1 MLVSDLMTK
10 SVMAVPPTMPLSEV
24 AELMHSHGFHGVP
37 VANEQGTVLGMIT
50 EKELFSSDAKF
61 YLPGFMRVLQ
71 DTKFLSGQAKEL
83 PYAAQQ
89 LTKIIAQDVMNSHTY
104 FLHPEVEVDELAE
117 IFINFNQSPIPVV
130 DHANKLLGIVSRSDL
145 VRLLAP
151 PTPKHD
157 KSYYESLR
165 KNTQPRAVDQELS
178 FVRTEMGSK
187 FAMVAKA
194 RANIWLTA
202 IIVLFIAG
210 FFIGIIYVAD
220 PEILFQN
227 DTPELDSAT
236 LPPLPFGK

>member
-1 MLVSDLMTK
+1 MTK
-10 SVMAVPPTMPLSEV
+10 SVMTIPPAMPLSEV

-37 VANEQGTVLGMIT
+37 VVNEQGTVLGMIT
-50 EKELFSSDAKF
+50 EKELFSSDSKF

-89 LTKIIAQDVMNSHTY
+89 LTKISAQDVMSRNTY
-104 FLHPEVEVDELAE
+104 FLHPEIEVDELAE
-117 IFINFNQSPIPVV
+117 IFVNYNQSPIPVV

-157 KSYYESLR
+157 KGYYDTLR
-165 KNTQPRAVDQELS
+165 KNASPRAVDRELN
-178 FVRTEMGSK
+178 FVRSEMGSK

-202 IIVLFIAG
+202 VIVLFIAG

-220 PEILFQN
+220 PDILLQN
-227 DTPELDSAT
+227 KAPVRNSRTE
-236 LPPLPFGK
+236 PPPSFSK

>member
-1 MLVSDLMTK
+1 MTK
-10 SVMAVPPTMPLSEV
+10 SVMSVTPDTPLAEV
-24 AELMHSHGFHGVP
+24 AELMHAHGFHGVP
-37 VANEQGTVLGMIT
+37 VCNEHGVTLGVIT

-89 LTKIIAQDVMNSHTY
+89 LTKIMARDVMRVDTY
-104 FLHPEVEVDELAE
+104 FLKPEVPVDELAE
-117 IFINFNQSPIPVV
+117 IFINYDQSPLPVV
-130 DHANKLLGIVSRSDL
+130 DHANKLLGVVSRSDL

-151 PTPKHD
+151 PAPKHD
-157 KSYYESLR
+157 KAYYNSLHKSNITR
-165 KNTQPRAVDQELS
+165 PVDQELN
-178 FVRTEMGSK
+178 FVRKDMGSR

-194 RANIWLTA
+194 KANIWLTA

-220 PEILFQN
+220 PDMFFKDEPTRMT
-227 DTPELDSAT
+227 TPDQI
-236 LPPLPFGK
+236 PPPFLTP